1 MNVSR
6 RRVIRGVGAAST
18 GAIASIAGCS
28 SFERTAHLLVTR
40 NDTDSTHTVTIVIR
54 RATTGTTTT
63 TTENAT
69 TTVGTSP
76 RYVVEL
82 EYELGP
88 GDRREAAD
96 VLPENGA
103 FEVVATVPDVGTARG
118 SYTDE
123 ESVRV
128 TIQSDGV
135 TVETF
140 TT

>member
-1 MNVSR
+1 MNVTR
-6 RRVIRGVGAAST
+6 RRLVRGGAAAST
-18 GAIASIAGCS
+18 GAITTIAGCS
-28 SFERTAHLLVTR
+28 SFERTPHLLVAR
-40 NDTDSTHTVTIVIR
+40 NDTDSTHTVTIVVR
-54 RATTGTTTT
+54 RAPDGTTTT

-76 RYVVEL
+76 RYVVDL

-96 VLPENGA
+96 VIPGNGTFELVASVPE
-103 FEVVATVPDVGTARG
+103 VGTGRG

-128 TIQSDGV
+128 TIQSDDV
-135 TVETF
+135 TVETY
-140 TT
+140 TP